1 VSISISLLAFRTW
14 SCNPF
19 VRAASCTSRV
29 TRSAVALFGF
39 ISRAIT
45 PARGTSSDSSSS
57 RLAVNS
63 SASPADPRDVAA
75 RPGQAGD
82 QPVPDRVGATP
93 EDDRDRRGRAFR
105 G

>member
-1 VSISISLLAFRTW
+1 VSISLSLLAFRTW

-19 VRAASCTSRV
+19 VRAASCTSRM

-39 ISRAIT
+39 ISRAIN

-57 RLAVNS
+57 RLAVSS
-63 SASPADPRDVAA
+63 SAIKLTPVRLPPGRARLATSPSLTGSAPK
-75 RPGQAGD
+75 
-82 QPVPDRVGATP
+82 
-93 EDDRDRRGRAFR
+93 DDRDRRGRAFR